1 MMRPGLR
8 AVACMV
14 LTDRPGGRTRIRGYA
29 MPRRQERVITKR
41 TVDALSVEHRDAVF
55 WDRDLPGFGIRV
67 YPSGLK
73 KYVVQSR
80 GPGGSKRAT
89 LGRHG
94 KLTADEARRRAAEA
108 IDRIKR
114 GEDPIPPPPE
124 PEPTIAVLAERY
136 MRDYVPSHCRA
147 SSAEVYRRA
156 LDNHI
161 LPALGGMRVGAV
173 GREQVAELHYAMRG
187 APHAANAVLKI
198 VAKMLSLAV
207 EWGLRE
213 HGPNPCRA
221 VRKYRTHPRERFL
234 TGEEY
239 CRLGRAVDEL
249 EAKGKVSRHAAAAI
263 RLLVLTGCRRNE
275 VLELRWDDIDRT
287 AGEMWLRDGKTG
299 VNFLPMPVVSLQ
311 CHTAPN

>member
-1 MMRPGLR
+1 
-8 AVACMV
+8 
-14 LTDRPGGRTRIRGYA
+14 

-124 PEPTIAVLAERY
+124 PEPTMAVLAERY

-161 LPALGGMRVGAV
+161 LPALGEMRVGAV

-187 APHAANAVLKI
+187 APHAANGVLKI
-198 VAKMLSLAV
+198 VAKVLSLAV

-234 TGEEY
+234 TDEEY

-287 AGEMWLRDGKTG
+287 AGELRLRDGKTG
-299 VNFLPMPVVSLQ
+299 VNFLPMPVESLQ
-311 CHTAPN
+311 CHTMPN

>member
-1 MMRPGLR
+1 M
-8 AVACMV
+8 
-14 LTDRPGGRTRIRGYA
+14 
-29 MPRRQERVITKR
+29 
-41 TVDALSVEHRDAVF
+41 
-55 WDRDLPGFGIRV
+55 
-67 YPSGLK
+67 
-73 KYVVQSR
+73 
-80 GPGGSKRAT
+80 
-89 LGRHG
+89 
-94 KLTADEARRRAAEA
+94 
-108 IDRIKR
+108 
-114 GEDPIPPPPE
+114 
-124 PEPTIAVLAERY
+124 AVLAERY

-161 LPALGGMRVGAV
+161 LPALGEKRVGEV
-173 GREQVAELHYAMRG
+173 GREQMMELHYAMRG

-198 VAKMLSLAV
+198 VAKVLSLAV

-234 TGEEY
+234 TDEEY

-287 AGEMWLRDGKTG
+287 AGELRLRDGKTG
-299 VNFLPMPVVSLQ
+299 ARMVPLTPAVAGVLEDIPRVPDNPWVIAGQKPGARMINVNDPWLVVRARAGLEDVRIHDLRHSWASRALALGESLSMIGKLLGHNRIETTARYAHLARDTEKASAAKVAGSIGADILP
-311 CHTAPN
+311 ADGAEAA